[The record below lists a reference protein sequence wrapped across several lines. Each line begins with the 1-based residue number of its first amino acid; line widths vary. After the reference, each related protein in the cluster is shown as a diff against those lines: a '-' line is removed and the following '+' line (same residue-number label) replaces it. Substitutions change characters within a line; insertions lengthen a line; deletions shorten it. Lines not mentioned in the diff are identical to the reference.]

1 MKIPAIY
8 AKGDKSIWIVVLLLS
23 LISVLAVYSSTG
35 SLAYAKQGGD
45 TEHYLIKHLFLVL
58 SGLFLM
64 YVTHLANY
72 KMFSRFGQILLF
84 IAIPLLAVTLVTGT
98 SLNEGSRWLTLPIIN
113 VSFQTSDLAKL
124 ALIMYLARLLSRKQ
138 DQIKEF
144 KQAFVPLMVPIG
156 VVCGLILPANFSTA
170 ALLFATCLVLLFI
183 GRVNLKYIF
192 ILVASGIIA
201 FALFIVIAINFD
213 LPGRIGTWKARIEN
227 FSSGES
233 EANYQ
238 AEQSKIAIANG
249 GLFGAGPGNSS
260 QRNFLPQAYSDFI
273 FAFILEEYGI
283 MGGFV
288 VILLYII
295 LLYRIVAVLKYSP
308 QTFATLLAI
317 GCGIMLVFQ
326 ALINMAVAVN
336 LFPVTGQPL
345 PLVSMGGTS
354 IWFTSISIGIILCVS
369 RFCIEEKKGGEHAI
383 A

>member
-8 AKGDKSIWIVVLLLS
+8 AKGDRSIWIVVLLLS

-72 KMFSRFGQILLF
+72 KVFSRLSQLLLF

-138 DQIKEF
+138 DQIKDF
-144 KQAFVPLMVPIG
+144 KQAFIPLMVPIG
-156 VVCGLILPANFSTA
+156 IVCGLILPANFSTA

-183 GRVNLKYIF
+183 GRVNMKYIM

-201 FALFIVIAINFD
+201 FTLFIIIALNFD

-227 FSSGES
+227 FTSGES
-233 EANYQ
+233 ELNYQ

-249 GLFGAGPGNSS
+249 GIFGAGPGNSS

-283 MGGFV
+283 IGGFT

-295 LLYRIVAVLKYSP
+295 LLYRIMAVLKNSP
-308 QTFATLLAI
+308 TTFATLLAI
-317 GCGIMLVFQ
+317 GCGLMLVFQ
-326 ALINMAVAVN
+326 AFINMAVAVN

-369 RFCIEEKKGGEHAI
+369 RFCVKEEGGDNAI

>member
-72 KMFSRFGQILLF
+72 KMFSRLGQILLF

-183 GRVNLKYIF
+183 GRVNIKYIL
-192 ILVASGIIA
+192 ILVASGIVA

-283 MGGFV
+283 VGGFV

-295 LLYRIVAVLKYSP
+295 LLYRIVSVLKYSP

-369 RFCIEEKKGGEHAI
+369 RFCVKEKGGEDAI